1 MFLDTSMVKA
11 ECPEQDKHFFRK
23 LPYFYHHSPEKILG
37 MFCKK
42 TATRG
47 FIGLRSVISAIF
59 WTDEGISK
67 IFFEKIGEIE
77 LSFLSFQKNHAI
89 IF

>member
-1 MFLDTSMVKA
+1 
-11 ECPEQDKHFFRK
+11 
-23 LPYFYHHSPEKILG
+23 

-77 LSFLSFQKNHAI
+77 LSFLSFQKKNHAI